1 MTDPPLYKYR
11 TTANWQYL
19 EDIVVN
25 RRLYAASFRDLN
37 DPMEGLLYLFDKNIS
52 TQYRSAV
59 RTASG
64 RLRVCSLCQSR
75 NNSLL
80 WSYYADGHKGIAI
93 GVTVLDQVSPRV
105 DKAERVTYDMSV
117 SIDPRVAKTK
127 SPSEIAKRVLS
138 QKLQFWGH
146 ETEYRVFTTQ
156 QYVPVEIKEIV
167 LGCRMSRQDAQRIR
181 ELVSRQSRKIPVVQ
195 LKRRDLEWPGHQPN

>member
-1 MTDPPLYKYR
+1 MTVPPLYKYR
-11 TTANWQYL
+11 STANWQFL
-19 EDIVVN
+19 EDILVN

-37 DPMEGLLYLFDKNIS
+37 DPMEGLLYLFDKNVS

-59 RTASG
+59 RSASG
-64 RLRVCSLCQSR
+64 RLRLCSLCKSR

-80 WSYYADGHKGIAI
+80 WSYYADGHQGVAI

-105 DKAERVTYDMSV
+105 DKAELVTYDMSV
-117 SIDPRVAKTK
+117 SIDPNAARTK
-127 SPSEIAKRVLS
+127 SPSEIAKRILS
-138 QKLQFWGH
+138 QKLQFWSH

-156 QYVPVEIKEIV
+156 RYVPVELQEIV
-167 LGCRMSRQDAQRIR
+167 LGCRISRSDANKIR

-195 LKRRDLEWPGHQPN
+195 LKRTELEWPGYQPQ